1 MTNELST
8 EFKYD
13 LVDQST
19 ADFLKQKEFN
29 MREIVGKAYT
39 ELGRELKE
47 AQDMLAKNGY
57 GCFRSWIES
66 LGMKK
71 DAVNRL
77 INRYDLIVANC
88 DDQELIEDLPVS
100 LTYEIAKPSSE
111 STDSKKQAKEAV
123 LNGEVKTLKEYKELE
138 AKLRK
143 AEEDKCLLKT
153 KLKQEKE
160 KQPEVVHKKIQ
171 IDNTDY
177 ESIEKLKKQVKQLE
191 RDLNFKSDINE
202 NYNKQIA
209 LLEEQL
215 SRSEAKVKEYN
226 DFKSKI
232 KNVTTPEND
241 FGRKFESVSSIG
253 DLMRDVDFVLSN
265 KLAPVKY
272 SSAITE
278 CRTNETAVTN
288 LRKTIERVEEWCYE
302 MKSYLPK
309 GNRKIIDA
317 EIIK

>member
-13 LVDQST
+13 LVDHST

-111 STDSKKQAKEAV
+111 STESKKQAKEAV
-123 LNGEVKTLKEYKELE
+123 LNGEIKTLKEYKELE

-143 AEEDKCLLKT
+143 AEEDNKNLSYELS
-153 KLKQEKE
+153 QEKKNRTVVE
-160 KQPEVVHKKIQ
+160 KV

-177 ESIEKLKKQVKQLE
+177 KLIDTLKKELEYKNKKYENLSKQKMILEQQLE
-191 RDLNFKSDINE
+191 RSDV
-202 NYNKQIA
+202 
-209 LLEEQL
+209 
-215 SRSEAKVKEYN
+215 KVKEYEELTN
-226 DFKSKI
+226 KLKA
-232 KNVTTPEND
+232 VTREQD
-241 FGRKFESVSSIG
+241 DLGRQVEATSE
-253 DLMRDVDFVLSN
+253 LSEMVWEIE
-265 KLAPVKY
+265 KLLKGSLAPVKY
-272 SSAITE
+272 AKAI
-278 CRTNETAVTN
+278 RNMSDNQIIMNN
-288 LRKTIERVEEWCYE
+288 LDSVIGHVESWCKE
-302 MKSYLPK
+302 M
-309 GNRKIIDA
+309 RKITNKNN
-317 EIIK
+317 IIEVV

>member
-19 ADFLKQKEFN
+19 AEFLKQKEFN

-111 STDSKKQAKEAV
+111 STESKKQAKEAV
-123 LNGEVKTLKEYKELE
+123 LNGEIKTLKEYKELE

-143 AEEDKCLLKT
+143 AEEDNKNLSYELS
-153 KLKQEKE
+153 QEKKNRTVVE
-160 KQPEVVHKKIQ
+160 KV

-177 ESIEKLKKQVKQLE
+177 KQIDTLKKELEYKNKKYENLSKQKMILEQQLE
-191 RDLNFKSDINE
+191 RSDV
-202 NYNKQIA
+202 
-209 LLEEQL
+209 
-215 SRSEAKVKEYN
+215 KVKEYEELTN
-226 DFKSKI
+226 KLKA
-232 KNVTTPEND
+232 VTREQD
-241 FGRKFESVSSIG
+241 DLGRQVEATSELSEMVWEIEK
-253 DLMRDVDFVLSN
+253 VLKDS
-265 KLAPVKY
+265 LAPVKY
-272 SSAITE
+272 AKAI
-278 CRTNETAVTN
+278 RNMSDNQIIMNN
-288 LRKTIERVEEWCYE
+288 LDSVIGHVESWCKE
-302 MKSYLPK
+302 M
-309 GNRKIIDA
+309 RKITNKNN
-317 EIIK
+317 IIEVV

>member
-13 LVDQST
+13 LVDHST
-19 ADFLKQKEFN
+19 AEFLKQKEFN

-143 AEEDKCLLKT
+143 AEEDNKNLSYELS
-153 KLKQEKE
+153 QEKKNRTVVE
-160 KQPEVVHKKIQ
+160 KV

-177 ESIEKLKKQVKQLE
+177 KQIDTLKKELEYKNKKYENLSKQKMILEQQLE
-191 RDLNFKSDINE
+191 RSDV
-202 NYNKQIA
+202 
-209 LLEEQL
+209 
-215 SRSEAKVKEYN
+215 KVKEYEELTN
-226 DFKSKI
+226 KLKA
-232 KNVTTPEND
+232 VTREQD
-241 FGRKFESVSSIG
+241 DLGRQVEATSELSEMVWEIEK
-253 DLMRDVDFVLSN
+253 VLKDS
-265 KLAPVKY
+265 LAPVKY
-272 SSAITE
+272 AKAI
-278 CRTNETAVTN
+278 RNMSDNQIIMNN
-288 LRKTIERVEEWCYE
+288 LDSVIGHVESWCKE
-302 MKSYLPK
+302 M
-309 GNRKIIDA
+309 RKITNKNN
-317 EIIK
+317 IIEVV